1 MSDAPDDDFYL
12 DGEDIAG
19 LGMRRVDEWRL
30 FPRTDEDWDKIFAK
44 SPPKPRKPPK
54 PTLDSIARQARKA
67 GLSIVSVEIKADGSF
82 TVVTGKPESAEAE
95 NPWRAEFQR
104 KETKK

>member
-1 MSDAPDDDFYL
+1 M
-12 DGEDIAG
+12 
-19 LGMRRVDEWRL
+19 
-30 FPRTDEDWDKIFAK
+30 K
-44 SPPKPRKPPK
+44 SVRKRNK
-54 PTLDSIARQARKA
+54 PTLDSVVKQARKA

-104 KETKK
+104 KEIKK